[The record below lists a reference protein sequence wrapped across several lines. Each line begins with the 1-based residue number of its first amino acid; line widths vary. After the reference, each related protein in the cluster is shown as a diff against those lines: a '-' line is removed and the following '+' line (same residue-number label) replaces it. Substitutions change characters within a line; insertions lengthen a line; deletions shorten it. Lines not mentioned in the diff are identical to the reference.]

1 MLGADGAAKLG
12 FAPCTGAAGRVF
24 CWAGP
29 AAAACPSE
37 SGAPQRMQNLELSG
51 LCSKPQE
58 GHFFIKTSG
67 RCLGCCAKLEPGWRI
82 GRYANVPVSHR
93 KHIKRMGRRNASPR
107 PLRRPAK
114 GKYCRF
120 YAAPPWAEKSALSKN
135 GQAFAVH
142 SKNDG
147 KIVSTMNY
155 KKGEKD
161 SQYIR

>member
-24 CWAGP
+24 CWAEP

-93 KHIKRMGRRNASPR
+93 KHIKRMWKKECFTSPSSAPGKRQILPVLCGASLGR
-107 PLRRPAK
+107 
-114 GKYCRF
+114 
-120 YAAPPWAEKSALSKN
+120 EKR
-135 GQAFAVH
+135 AF
-142 SKNDG
+142 
-147 KIVSTMNY
+147 
-155 KKGEKD
+155 KKRAGLCGAFKK
-161 SQYIR
+161 